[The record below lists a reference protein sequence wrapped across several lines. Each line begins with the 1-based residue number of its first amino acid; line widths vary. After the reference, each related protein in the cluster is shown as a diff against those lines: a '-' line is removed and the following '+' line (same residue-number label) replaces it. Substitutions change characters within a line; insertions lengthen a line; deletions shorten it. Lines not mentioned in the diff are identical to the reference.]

1 MHQPEVDVPEVI
13 DGKGWFIET
22 KTIKD
27 PLTVAKEMDRFNY
40 RLLQSKVQALGGVPV
55 SCKSIVVPIHFSYYV
70 YGQY

>member
-22 KTIKD
+22 KDVKD

-55 SCKSIVVPIHFSYYV
+55 SCKSIIV
-70 YGQY
+70 YI